1 MAAMTLTELDRWL
14 RTLLDIER
22 AEAADSSRNGI
33 QVSRRNTKVTKA
45 AFAVDACLETI
56 RRAAEWNADVLIV
69 HHGIIWDR
77 RPAPLSGALYERVRL
92 LMEKDIALYA
102 AHLPLDM
109 HPEVGNNIA
118 IARHLGLSGISPFGV
133 YKGLAV
139 GFKGTLPDPLD
150 LDGLIRKLTG
160 KDSTSVRFLP
170 FGPDLIRT
178 VGIVSGGGSEDVLQ
192 AIQEGL
198 DAFITGEPAHRIYHD
213 CLESKIHAIFAGH
226 YATETFGVRLLA
238 ERLARETGI
247 DTRYIDVPT
256 GL

>member
-1 MAAMTLTELDRWL
+1 MTLVELDRWF
-14 RTLLDIER
+14 RALLDMEK

-33 QVSRRNTKVTKA
+33 QVSRRNADVKKT

-56 RRAAEWNADVLIV
+56 RRAAEWGADVLMV
-69 HHGIIWDR
+69 HHGIIWNL
-77 RPAPLSGALYERVRL
+77 PARLTGAFYERVRL

-102 AHLPLDM
+102 AHIPLDM
-109 HPEVGNNIA
+109 NPEVGNNIA
-118 IARHLGLSGISPFGV
+118 IARHLGLSGITPFGV
-133 YKGLAV
+133 YKGLTV

-170 FGPDLIRT
+170 FGPDSIRT
-178 VGIVSGGGSEDVLQ
+178 VGIVSGGGSEDVSQ

-198 DAFITGEPAHRIYHD
+198 DAFITGEPSHRIYHD